1 MENNFFKVSV
11 VLAALAATVALG
23 ASLYL
28 SFYGNISDDMA
39 FLYLRISLIAW
50 VNLTILAFFLYW
62 RRRIFIVAPVMLLI
76 AWFIYLYHDCA
87 ARNVCP

>member
-1 MENNFFKVSV
+1 MDNKFLKVSV
-11 VLAALAATVALG
+11 ALAALAATVALG

-28 SFYGNISDDMA
+28 SFYGNISEEMA

-50 VNLTILAFFLYW
+50 VTLIILVFFLYW
-62 RRRIFIVAPVMLLI
+62 RRRIFIMAPALLLI